1 MASIDVHDVPIQD
14 VRPGEAENE
23 ARLTNGSTSGTS
35 SPSSLGSSSKETLA
49 SPEVDAPEELRFLD
63 LDIPLAGVTNEHE
76 VITAPLLTREAY
88 VAAGMLQ
95 RRSQYGVF
103 GSVISIRDKAYA
115 YAPQDPRLYVNTNA
129 PFSAIVCGV
138 QGSGK
143 SHTVAVLLENMLIS
157 GYDAI
162 GVSHKALSGL
172 VLHFGEGGS
181 GSRPCEAAWLAQTT
195 IEGVRPPTVRV
206 YVSRSSLATMRA
218 AYSRL
223 GGTVAVEPLR
233 FSDKELDAEAILSM
247 MAVGSSDSAPLYMQR
262 ILSILRE
269 LGEKFTYSAFLKKV
283 ELAKKDLSPAQISFL
298 DQRMLLLKTFVD
310 TEKDQSMSRFKA
322 GQLTI
327 VDLSDPFIDAG
338 SACALFEIVS
348 RLFVRAEVDTGKV
361 LVVDEA
367 HKYLSVNRGMSGLT
381 KALTSLTRQQRHL
394 AMRVII
400 STQEP
405 TALPPVLIDLCS
417 MAILHRFSSPAW
429 WEAIVKHVSADF
441 TDYDAFDHVVRL
453 KTGEAVILAP
463 AGLGNFPASLKG
475 FDDEAKLASFGRRYL
490 LARTRRRVTMD
501 GGASR
506 MVVEL

>member
-1 MASIDVHDVPIQD
+1 MSSVNQHDLPGQSIHS
-14 VRPGEAENE
+14 EKA
-23 ARLTNGSTSGTS
+23 TSGAS
-35 SPSSLGSSSKETLA
+35 SPSSGSESTQTLA
-49 SPEVDAPEELRFLD
+49 SLDLEAPEELRFLN
-63 LDIPLAGVTNEHE
+63 LDVPLADATDEHE

-88 VAAGMLQ
+88 IAAGMSQ
-95 RRSQYGVF
+95 KRSQYGVF
-103 GSVISIRDKAYA
+103 GSVISIRDKAYG

-157 GYDAI
+157 GFDAI
-162 GVSHKALSGL
+162 GISHKALSGL

-181 GSRPCEAAWLAQTT
+181 GSRPCEAAWLARTT
-195 IEGVRPPTVRV
+195 IKGVSPPTVRV
-206 YVSRSSLATMRA
+206 YVSRSSFVTMRA
-218 AYSRL
+218 VYAPL
-223 GGTVAVEPLR
+223 GSSVTVEPLL
-233 FSDKELDAEAILSM
+233 FSEKELDADAILSM
-247 MAVGSSDSAPLYMQR
+247 MAVGSSESAPLYMQR
-262 ILSILRE
+262 ILSILRD
-269 LGEKFTYSAFLKKV
+269 LGEKFTYSAFLRRV
-283 ELAKKDLSPAQISFL
+283 ELAKKELSSPQISFL

-310 TEKDQSMSRFKA
+310 TTNTQSKSRFKA

-327 VDLSDPFIDAG
+327 IDLSDPFVDAG

-381 KALTSLTRQQRHL
+381 KGLISLTRQQRHL

-417 MAILHRFSSPAW
+417 IAVLHRFSSPAW
-429 WEAIVKHVSADF
+429 WEAIVNHVSADF
-441 TDYDAFDHVVRL
+441 TNYDAFDNVVRL

-463 AGLGNFPASLKG
+463 AGLGSFPASLKG
-475 FDDEAKLASFGRRYL
+475 FDGEAKLTSFGRRYL